1 MARYFYFYKLTRP
14 GKVLVASMF
23 MSMPMALL
31 NLDIPVYQLFL
42 AIFFLMLC
50 TFFAGIFNRPR
61 MGVTETCME
70 KISAGEILTQNLALR
85 NLDKKDARDISV
97 RYYGTAP
104 SIERLHNIDSIAF
117 LEPEKSVT
125 LDAEF
130 RAHRRGRYTLP
141 SPVVFTEFPFSI
153 WRSGVKLN
161 QPMEEHTFLVLPRF
175 HAADGINVPTTT
187 RHQPGGIAFTSHVG
201 ESPEYI
207 GSREYRPGDSIR
219 RIDFRSWAR
228 IRKPVVREYHEEY
241 YCRIALVLDTFIEP
255 KRKQS
260 KTGYPELEAAIS
272 LSATIADALS
282 NGEYIIDIFAAG
294 PDLYVF
300 RSGRHT
306 AHFEN
311 VLEILAC
318 LEARR
323 DNPFD
328 YVGPALLEEMS
339 KISTTI
345 FVFIGWDDSREQI
358 VRAALEA
365 GSQVKVFFVAA
376 DKQSIPLSL
385 IEQVCGPVS
394 LFSPEDVQRGSFGI
408 L

>member
-1 MARYFYFYKLTRP
+1 
-14 GKVLVASMF
+14 MF

-31 NLDIPVYQLFL
+31 DLDIPVYQLFL
-42 AIFFLMLC
+42 SIFFLIGC
-50 TFFAGIFNRPR
+50 TFFAGVFSRPR
-61 MGVTETCME
+61 MDVSEISIE
-70 KISAGEILTQNLALR
+70 KITAGEILHQRLTLKNLGR
-85 NLDKKDARDISV
+85 RDARDVSA

-104 SIERLHNIDSIAF
+104 SLERMHDIDSIAF
-117 LEPEKSVT
+117 LEADQTST
-125 LDAEF
+125 LDASF
-130 RAHRRGRYTLP
+130 RAHKRGRYTLP

-153 WRSGVKLN
+153 WRSGVRLKHHLD
-161 QPMEEHTFLVLPRF
+161 EHTFLVLPRF
-175 HAADGINVPTTT
+175 KSAEGIDVPTST
-187 RHQPGGIAFTSHVG
+187 RHQPGGIALTSHVG

-207 GSREYRPGDSIR
+207 GSREFRPGDSIR

-228 IRKPVVREYHEEY
+228 HGEPIVREYQEEY
-241 YCRIALVLDTFIEP
+241 YCRIALVLDTYIAPE
-255 KRKQS
+255 RKQS

-306 AHFEN
+306 AHFDN

-328 YVGPALLEEMS
+328 YVGPALRDELGQ
-339 KISTTI
+339 ISTTL
-345 FVFIGWDDSREQI
+345 FVFIGWDESREQI

-365 GSQVKVFFVAA
+365 GSQVKVFMVTP
-376 DKQSIPLSL
+376 DKESLPLNSI
-385 IEQVCGPVS
+385 EHVCGPVS
-394 LFSPEDVQRGSFGI
+394 VFSPEDVQRGGFGI